1 MNNPPVRLASMF
13 DRPDARNRRTAS
25 AARVGLAA
33 AAIWITAA
41 AAHAGTLEQ
50 IRARNVLIWG
60 ADAQG
65 GAPFEFPDPED
76 PAQLIGF
83 EVELADALAAQL
95 GVGARMQ
102 QGAWDKLLELLARGD
117 FDLALSGIEATPD
130 KQSVCLLSQPYYV
143 SPERLTVRRGDPG
156 APRTLAALRGRR
168 AGTLPGSAAER
179 ILRAAGAEVA
189 TYEGGQDDVYRDLRL
204 GRTDA
209 VLLDETVT
217 TYFGAVD
224 PALEVLPDSFGT
236 VRYAIA
242 IRRGDADLQ
251 GAVDTALGVL
261 ARSGQ
266 LRAIYERW
274 GIWNAE
280 TAALLGDGDPKPH
293 GPALAWDAW
302 RASVGFQPP
311 FWVRATTQYPKL
323 TRIFAVAAGLTL
335 VVSALAMALAIALGA
350 LLASARAFAPKPLA
364 ALAVGY
370 VELFRGTPLLVQLV
384 VIYFGL
390 PELGVTLSP
399 FTAGVLAL
407 GLNYA
412 AAESENYRAGLA
424 SVPASQLDAARVLG
438 LRHGHAL
445 RYVVFPQAVRISL
458 PPMTNDFIALLKD
471 SSLISVVTLTE
482 LTKTYSM
489 LANATHD
496 HLGLGAVVAAWYL
509 VVGLPFVFL
518 ARRLER
524 RFGEGHRGVAR

>member
-1 MNNPPVRLASMF
+1 VRA
-13 DRPDARNRRTAS
+13 
-25 AARVGLAA
+25 LAA
-33 AAIWITAA
+33 ALLLAVS
-41 AAHAGTLEQ
+41 AHADTLGE
-50 IRARNVLIWG
+50 IRARGVLVWG

-65 GAPFEFPDPED
+65 GAPFEFPDPAQ

-95 GVGARMQ
+95 GVDARMQ
-102 QGAWDKLLELLARGD
+102 QGGWDKLLELLARGD
-117 FDLALSGIEATPD
+117 FDVALSGLEATPD
-130 KQSVCLLSQPYYV
+130 KLVVCLLSRPYYV
-143 SPERLTVRRGDPG
+143 SPERLTVRRGDAN

-189 TYEGGQDDVYRDLRL
+189 TYDGGQDDVYRDLRL

-209 VLLDETVT
+209 VLLDEPVAA
-217 TYFGAVD
+217 YFGAVD
-224 PALEVLPDSFGT
+224 PALEVLPDSFGE

-242 IRRGDADLQ
+242 IRSGDAALQ
-251 GAVDTALGVL
+251 QAIDAALAALEHDGT
-261 ARSGQ
+261 

-280 TAALLGDGDPKPH
+280 TARLFGDGDPVARM
-293 GPALAWDAW
+293 PAVAWEAW
-302 RASVGFQPP
+302 RASLAELPP
-311 FWVRATTQYPKL
+311 FWVRVFTRYPSLAATFARAAAL
-323 TRIFAVAAGLTL
+323 TV
-335 VVSALAMALAIALGA
+335 VVSALAMALAVALGA
-350 LLASARAFAPKPLA
+350 VLACARAFAPRPFA
-364 ALAVGY
+364 ALAVAY

-399 FTAGVLAL
+399 FVAGVLAL

-412 AAESENYRAGLA
+412 ATESENYRAGLA

-438 LRHGHAL
+438 LARAQAL
-445 RYVVFPQAVRISL
+445 RFVVLPQAARISL

-509 VVGLPFVFL
+509 IVGLPFVFL

-524 RFGEGHRGVAR
+524 RLGEGQLGVAR

>member
-1 MNNPPVRLASMF
+1 MGENVLAGGF
-13 DRPDARNRRTAS
+13 AQRRAS
-25 AARVGLAA
+25 ALAIAALAVCAIALTARAD
-33 AAIWITAA
+33 
-41 AAHAGTLEQ
+41 TLDE
-50 IRARNVLIWG
+50 IRARGALVWG

-65 GAPFEFPDPED
+65 GAPFEFPDPER
-76 PAQLIGF
+76 PARLIGF

-102 QGAWDKLLELLARGD
+102 QGAWDQLLELLARGD
-117 FDLALSGIEATPD
+117 FDLALSGLEATPD
-130 KQSVCLLSQPYYV
+130 KRAVCLMSRPYYV
-143 SPERLTVRRGDPG
+143 SPERLTVRRGDAN
-156 APRTLAALRGRR
+156 APRALAALRGRR
-168 AGTLPGSAAER
+168 IGTLPSSAAER

-189 TYEGGQDDVYRDLRL
+189 TYDGGQDDLYNDLRL
-204 GRTDA
+204 GRIDA
-209 VLLDETVT
+209 VLLDETVS

-224 PALEVLPDSFGT
+224 PKLEVLTDSFGE

-242 IRRGDADLQ
+242 IRTG
-251 GAVDTALGVL
+251 DTALLRAVDGALDAL
-261 ARSGQ
+261 AREGK

-274 GIWNAE
+274 GIWNAA
-280 TAALLGDGDPKPH
+280 TAALFGDADAKPRS
-293 GPALAWDAW
+293 PALAWDAW

-311 FWVRATTQYPKL
+311 FWERVTTTYPRL
-323 TRIFAVAAGLTL
+323 TRAFAVAAALTL
-335 VVSALAMALAIALGA
+335 VVSALAMALAVALGGV
-350 LLASARAFAPKPLA
+350 LAGARAFAPRPIA
-364 ALAVGY
+364 ALAIGY

-384 VIYFGL
+384 VLYFGL
-390 PELGVTLSP
+390 PELGLTLSP

-412 AAESENYRAGLA
+412 ATESENYRAGLA

-438 LRHGHAL
+438 LRRRHAL
-445 RYVVFPQAVRISL
+445 RYVVLPQAVRISL

-496 HLGLGAVVAAWYL
+496 HLGLGAVVCAWYL
-509 VVGLPFVFL
+509 AIGLPFVLL

-524 RFGEGHRGVAR
+524 RLGQGQHGVAR

>member
-1 MNNPPVRLASMF
+1 M
-13 DRPDARNRRTAS
+13 ARIEL
-25 AARVGLAA
+25 LAA
-33 AAIWITAA
+33 AIGVLAATAG
-41 AAHAGTLEQ
+41 AGADTLEAVQ
-50 IRARNVLIWG
+50 ARKVLVWG

-65 GAPFEFPDPED
+65 GAPFEFPDPSD

-83 EVELADALAAQL
+83 EVDLAEALAAQL

-130 KQSVCLLSQPYYV
+130 KQSVCLLSHPYYV
-143 SPERLTVRRGDPG
+143 SPERLTVRRGDAS

-189 TYEGGQDDVYRDLRL
+189 TYDGGQDDVYRDLRL

-217 TYFGAVD
+217 AYFGAVD
-224 PALEVLPDSFGT
+224 PALEVLPDSFGE

-242 IRRGDADLQ
+242 MRSGDAALQ
-251 GAVDTALGVL
+251 RAVDGALAAL
-261 ARSGQ
+261 ARDGQ

-280 TAALLGDGDPKPH
+280 TAALLGDADATPR
-293 GPALAWDAW
+293 GPALAWEAW
-302 RASVGFQPP
+302 RASTGFQPP
-311 FWVRATTQYPKL
+311 FWVRLFSRYPAL
-323 TRIFAVAAGLTL
+323 SGAFARGAVLTL

-364 ALAVGY
+364 ALAVFY
-370 VELFRGTPLLVQLV
+370 VEVFRGTPLLVQLV
-384 VIYFGL
+384 VLYFGL

-399 FTAGVLAL
+399 FIAGVVAL

-412 AAESENYRAGLA
+412 ATESENYRAGLA

-438 LRHGHAL
+438 LARAQAL
-445 RYVVFPQAVRISL
+445 RFVVFPQAVRISL

-496 HLGLGAVVAAWYL
+496 HLGLGAVVCAWYL
-509 VVGLPFVFL
+509 AVGLPFVFL

-524 RFGEGHRGVAR
+524 RLGEGQLGVAR

>member
-1 MNNPPVRLASMF
+1 MTRAAIATALWI
-13 DRPDARNRRTAS
+13 AS
-25 AARVGLAA
+25 AAQ
-33 AAIWITAA
+33 
-41 AAHAGTLEQ
+41 AGTLDAVRE
-50 IRARNVLIWG
+50 RGVLAWG

-65 GAPFEFPDPED
+65 GAPFAFPDPAD
-76 PAQLIGF
+76 PARLIGF
-83 EVELADALAAQL
+83 EVEIADALAGQL

-117 FDLALSGIEATPD
+117 FDIALSGLEVTPD
-130 KQSVCLLSQPYYV
+130 KDGVCLLSQPYYV
-143 SPERLTVRRGDPG
+143 SPERLTVRRGDAA
-156 APRTLAALRGRR
+156 APKTLAELRGRR

-179 ILRAAGAEVA
+179 ILRAAGADVA
-189 TYEGGQDDVYRDLRL
+189 TYEGGQDDIYRDLRL

-209 VLLDETVT
+209 VLLDETVS
-217 TYFGAVD
+217 TYYGAVD
-224 PALEVLPDSFGT
+224 PALEVLPGSFGE

-242 IRRGDADLQ
+242 IRKDDA
-251 GAVDTALGVL
+251 ALKRAIDAALDAL
-261 ARSGQ
+261 ARDGT
-266 LRAIYERW
+266 LRAVYERW

-280 TAALLGDGDPKPH
+280 TARLLGDADTH
-293 GPALAWDAW
+293 SRAPAIAWEAW
-302 RASVGFQPP
+302 RASLAEQPA
-311 FWVRATTQYPKL
+311 FLVRAATRYPAL
-323 TRIFAVAAGLTL
+323 MATFARGAALTL
-335 VVSALAMALAIALGA
+335 VVSALAMGLAVALGA
-350 LLASARAFAPKPLA
+350 GLACARAFGPKPLA
-364 ALAVGY
+364 GLAVLY

-384 VIYFGL
+384 VLYFGL
-390 PELGVTLSP
+390 PELGITLSP
-399 FTAGVLAL
+399 FVAGVLAL

-412 AAESENYRAGLA
+412 AAESENYRAGLS

-438 LRHGHAL
+438 LPRRQAL
-445 RYVVFPQAVRISL
+445 RFVVLPQAVRVAL

-524 RFGEGHRGVAR
+524 RLGQGQQRVAR

>member
-1 MNNPPVRLASMF
+1 MTENVRSS
-13 DRPDARNRRTAS
+13 RSVQRRAG
-25 AARVGLAA
+25 AARIAALAVWT
-33 AAIWITAA
+33 IAA
-41 AAHAGTLEQ
+41 AAHADTLEAIQ
-50 IRARNVLIWG
+50 ERGALVWG

-65 GAPFEFPDPED
+65 GAPFEFPDPEQ
-76 PAQLIGF
+76 PALLVGF

-95 GVGARMQ
+95 GVSARMQ

-117 FDLALSGIEATPD
+117 FDLALSGLEATPD
-130 KQSVCLLSQPYYV
+130 KRAVCLLSQAYYV
-143 SPERLTVRRGDPG
+143 SPERLTIRRGDAN
-156 APRTLAALRGRR
+156 APRTLAGLRGRR
-168 AGTLPGSAAER
+168 VGTLPSSAAER
-179 ILRAAGAEVA
+179 ILRGAGAEVA
-189 TYEGGQDDVYRDLRL
+189 TYEGGQDDVYNDLRL

-209 VLLDETVT
+209 VLLDETVS

-224 PALEVLPDSFGT
+224 PALEVLPESFGE

-242 IRRGDADLQ
+242 IRTG
-251 GAVDTALGVL
+251 DTALLRAVDAALGAL
-261 ARSGQ
+261 ARDGT

-280 TAALLGDGDPKPH
+280 TAALLGDPDAVAH
-293 GPALAWDAW
+293 GPALAWDRW
-302 RASVGFQPP
+302 RAAIGFSPP
-311 FWVRATTQYPKL
+311 FWVRLTTSYPKL
-323 TRIFAVAAGLTL
+323 SRAFAAAAGLTL
-335 VVSALAMALAIALGA
+335 IVSMLAMALAIGLGGA
-350 LLASARAFAPKPLA
+350 LAGARTFAPRPIA

-370 VELFRGTPLLVQLV
+370 VELFRGTPLLVQLI

-399 FTAGVLAL
+399 FSAGVLAL

-412 AAESENYRAGLA
+412 ATESENYRAGLA

-438 LRHGHAL
+438 LRRRHAL
-445 RYVVFPQAVRISL
+445 RYVVLPQAVRISL

-496 HLGLGAVVAAWYL
+496 HLGLGAVVCAWYL
-509 VVGLPFVFL
+509 VIGLPFVFL

-524 RFGEGHRGVAR
+524 RLGQGQHGVAR

>member
-1 MNNPPVRLASMF
+1 M
-13 DRPDARNRRTAS
+13 
-25 AARVGLAA
+25 
-33 AAIWITAA
+33 
-41 AAHAGTLEQ
+41 
-50 IRARNVLIWG
+50 
-60 ADAQG
+60 
-65 GAPFEFPDPED
+65 
-76 PAQLIGF
+76 
-83 EVELADALAAQL
+83 
-95 GVGARMQ
+95 
-102 QGAWDKLLELLARGD
+102 
-117 FDLALSGIEATPD
+117 
-130 KQSVCLLSQPYYV
+130 
-143 SPERLTVRRGDPG
+143 RRGDAS

-189 TYEGGQDDVYRDLRL
+189 TYDGGQDDVYRDLRL

-217 TYFGAVD
+217 AYFGVVD
-224 PALEVLPDSFGT
+224 PALEVLPDSFGE

-242 IRRGDADLQ
+242 IRRGDAALQ
-251 GAVDTALGVL
+251 RAIDGAIDAL
-261 ARSGQ
+261 ARGGE

-280 TAALLGDGDPKPH
+280 TAALLGDADPVPR
-293 GPALAWDAW
+293 GPALAWDSW
-302 RASVGFQPP
+302 RAQVGFQPP
-311 FWVRATTQYPKL
+311 FWVRVATQYPRL
-323 TRIFAVAAGLTL
+323 MRAFAAAAGLTL
-335 VVSALAMALAIALGA
+335 AVSALAMALAIALGA
-350 LLASARAFAPKPLA
+350 ALACARAFAPKPIA
-364 ALAVGY
+364 AIAVLY
-370 VELFRGTPLLVQLV
+370 VEVLRGTPLLVQLV

-412 AAESENYRAGLA
+412 ATESENYRAGLA
-424 SVPASQLDAARVLG
+424 SVPASQLNAARVLG
-438 LRHGHAL
+438 LRRRHAL

-496 HLGLGAVVAAWYL
+496 HLGLGAVVAVWYL
-509 VVGLPFVFL
+509 AVGLPFVFL

-524 RFGEGHRGVAR
+524 RLGEGQRGVAR

>member
-1 MNNPPVRLASMF
+1 MG
-13 DRPDARNRRTAS
+13 
-25 AARVGLAA
+25 VGLAA
-33 AAIWITAA
+33 AAIWAIAA
-41 AAHAGTLEQ
+41 AAHADTLDE
-50 IRARNVLIWG
+50 IRARGVLIWG

-65 GAPFEFPDPED
+65 GAPFEFPDPD
-76 PAQLIGF
+76 GPARLIGF

-95 GVGARMQ
+95 GVSARMQ

-143 SPERLTVRRGDPG
+143 SPERLTVRRGDPN

-209 VLLDETVT
+209 VLLDEPVAA
-217 TYFGAVD
+217 YYGAVD
-224 PALEVLPDSFGT
+224 PALEVLPDSFGE

-242 IRRGDADLQ
+242 IRSGDADLQ
-251 GAVDTALGVL
+251 GAVDTALGAL

-280 TAALLGDGDPKPH
+280 TAALLGDPDPKPH

-302 RASVGFQPP
+302 RAPVGFQPP
-311 FWVRATTQYPKL
+311 FWVRATTQYPEAL
-323 TRIFAVAAGLTL
+323 AASSPRAAGLTL

-350 LLASARAFAPKPLA
+350 LLACARAFAPRPLA
-364 ALAVGY
+364 ALAMIY
-370 VELFRGTPLLVQLV
+370 VELFRGTPLLVQLI

-399 FTAGVLAL
+399 FIAGVLAL

-438 LRHGHAL
+438 LARAQAL
-445 RYVVFPQAVRISL
+445 RFVVLPQAVRISL

-524 RFGEGHRGVAR
+524 RLGAGHRGVAR

>member
-1 MNNPPVRLASMF
+1 MGENVLAGGF
-13 DRPDARNRRTAS
+13 AQCRAS
-25 AARVGLAA
+25 ALAIA
-33 AAIWITAA
+33 ALAVCAIAL
-41 AAHAGTLEQ
+41 AGRADTLDE
-50 IRARNVLIWG
+50 IRARGALVWG

-65 GAPFEFPDPED
+65 GAPFEFPDPEQ
-76 PAQLIGF
+76 PARLVGF
-83 EVELADALAAQL
+83 EVELAEALAAQL

-102 QGAWDKLLELLARGD
+102 QGAWDQLLELLARGD
-117 FDLALSGIEATPD
+117 FDLALSGLEATPD
-130 KQSVCLLSQPYYV
+130 KRAVCLMSRPYYV
-143 SPERLTVRRGDPG
+143 SPERLTVRRGDVN

-168 AGTLPGSAAER
+168 IGTLPSSAAER

-189 TYEGGQDDVYRDLRL
+189 TYDGGQDDLYNDLRL
-204 GRTDA
+204 GRIDA
-209 VLLDETVT
+209 VLLDETVS

-224 PALEVLPDSFGT
+224 PKLEVLPDSYGE

-242 IRRGDADLQ
+242 IRTG
-251 GAVDTALGVL
+251 DTALLRAVDGALAVL
-261 ARSGQ
+261 GRDGT

-280 TAALLGDGDPKPH
+280 TAALLGDGDAQPR
-293 GPALAWDAW
+293 GPALEWDAW

-311 FWVRATTQYPKL
+311 FWQRLTTSYPKL
-323 TRIFAVAAGLTL
+323 TRAFAVAAALTL
-335 VVSALAMALAIALGA
+335 VVSALAMALAIALGGV
-350 LLASARAFAPKPLA
+350 LAGARAFAPRPIA
-364 ALAVGY
+364 ALAIGY

-384 VIYFGL
+384 VLYFGL

-412 AAESENYRAGLA
+412 ATESENYRAGLA

-438 LRHGHAL
+438 LRRRHAL
-445 RYVVFPQAVRISL
+445 RYVVLPQAVRISL

-496 HLGLGAVVAAWYL
+496 HLGLGAVVCAWYL
-509 VVGLPFVFL
+509 AIGLPFVLL

-524 RFGEGHRGVAR
+524 RLGQGQHGIAR

>member
-1 MNNPPVRLASMF
+1 MGENVLAGGF
-13 DRPDARNRRTAS
+13 AQCRAS
-25 AARVGLAA
+25 ALAIAALAVCAIALTARAD
-33 AAIWITAA
+33 
-41 AAHAGTLEQ
+41 TLDE
-50 IRARNVLIWG
+50 IRARGALVWG

-65 GAPFEFPDPED
+65 GAPFEFPDPEQ
-76 PAQLIGF
+76 PARLVGF
-83 EVELADALAAQL
+83 EVELAEALAAQL

-102 QGAWDKLLELLARGD
+102 QGAWDQLLELLARGD
-117 FDLALSGIEATPD
+117 FDLALSGLEATPD
-130 KQSVCLLSQPYYV
+130 KHAVCLMSRPYYV
-143 SPERLTVRRGDPG
+143 SPERLTVRRGDAN

-168 AGTLPGSAAER
+168 IGTLPSSAAER

-189 TYEGGQDDVYRDLRL
+189 TYDGGQDDLYNDLRL
-204 GRTDA
+204 GRIDA
-209 VLLDETVT
+209 VLLDETVS

-224 PALEVLPDSFGT
+224 PKLEVLPDSYGE

-242 IRRGDADLQ
+242 IRTG
-251 GAVDTALGVL
+251 DTALLRAVDGALAVL
-261 ARSGQ
+261 GRDGT

-280 TAALLGDGDPKPH
+280 TAALLGDGDAQPR
-293 GPALAWDAW
+293 GPALEWDAW

-311 FWVRATTQYPKL
+311 FWQRLTTSYPKL
-323 TRIFAVAAGLTL
+323 TRAFAVAAALTL
-335 VVSALAMALAIALGA
+335 VVSALAMALAIALGGV
-350 LLASARAFAPKPLA
+350 LAGARAFAPRPIA
-364 ALAVGY
+364 ALAIGY

-384 VIYFGL
+384 VLYFGL

-412 AAESENYRAGLA
+412 ATESENYRAGLA

-438 LRHGHAL
+438 LRRRHAL
-445 RYVVFPQAVRISL
+445 RYVVLPQAVRISL

-496 HLGLGAVVAAWYL
+496 HLGLGAVVCAWYL
-509 VVGLPFVFL
+509 AIGLPFVLL

-524 RFGEGHRGVAR
+524 RLGQGQHGIAR

>member
-1 MNNPPVRLASMF
+1 MRQNVRSTQFAQ
-13 DRPDARNRRTAS
+13 RRACAAGARI
-25 AARVGLAA
+25 
-33 AAIWITAA
+33 AAICAWGIAMS
-41 AAHAGTLEQ
+41 AHAGTLDE
-50 IRARNVLIWG
+50 IRARGALVWG

-65 GAPFEFPDPED
+65 GAPFEFPDPSD
-76 PAQLIGF
+76 PARLVGF
-83 EVELADALAAQL
+83 EVELADALAKEL
-95 GVGARMQ
+95 GVRARMQ

-117 FDLALSGIEATPD
+117 FDLALSGLEDTPD
-130 KQSVCLLSQPYYV
+130 KHAVCLLSRPYYV
-143 SPERLTVRRGDPG
+143 SPERLTVRRSDAN
-156 APRTLAALRGRR
+156 APRSLAALRGRR

-217 TYFGAVD
+217 QYFGAVD
-224 PALEVLPDSFGT
+224 PALEVMPDSFGE

-242 IRRGDADLQ
+242 IRSGDADLQ
-251 GAVDTALGVL
+251 GAVDAALGAL
-261 ARSGQ
+261 TRNGR

-280 TAALLGDGDPKPH
+280 TADLLGDPDPKPRS
-293 GPALAWDAW
+293 PALAWDDW
-302 RASVGFQPP
+302 RASIGLQPP
-311 FWVRATTQYPKL
+311 FWVRVTTQYPKL
-323 TRIFAVAAGLTL
+323 THAFAAAALLTV

-350 LLASARAFAPKPLA
+350 ALALARAFAPRPIA

-384 VIYFGL
+384 VLYFGL

-399 FTAGVLAL
+399 FAAGVLAL

-412 AAESENYRAGLA
+412 ATESENYRAGLA
-424 SVPASQLDAARVLG
+424 SVPAAQLDAARVLG
-438 LRHGHAL
+438 LARAQAL
-445 RYVVFPQAVRISL
+445 RFVVLPQAVRISL

-496 HLGLGAVVAAWYL
+496 HLGLGAVVCAWYL
-509 VVGLPFVFL
+509 AVGLPFVFL

>member
-1 MNNPPVRLASMF
+1 
-13 DRPDARNRRTAS
+13 
-25 AARVGLAA
+25 
-33 AAIWITAA
+33 
-41 AAHAGTLEQ
+41 
-50 IRARNVLIWG
+50 VLVWG

-65 GAPFEFPDPED
+65 GAPFEFPDPQQ
-76 PAQLIGF
+76 PALLIGF
-83 EVELADALAAQL
+83 EVELADALASQL
-95 GVGARMQ
+95 GVTARMQ

-117 FDLALSGIEATPD
+117 FDLALSGLEATPD
-130 KQSVCLLSQPYYV
+130 KRAVCLMSQPYYV
-143 SPERLTVRRGDPG
+143 SPERLTIRRGDAD

-168 AGTLPGSAAER
+168 VGTLPSSAAER

-189 TYEGGQDDVYRDLRL
+189 TYEGGQDDVYNDLRL

-209 VLLDETVT
+209 VLLDETVS

-224 PALEVLPDSFGT
+224 PALDVLPDSFGE

-242 IRRGDADLQ
+242 LRNG
-251 GAVDTALGVL
+251 DTALLRAVDAALAAL
-261 ARSGQ
+261 ARDGT

-280 TAALLGDGDPKPH
+280 TAALLGDPELIPH

-302 RASVGFQPP
+302 RAAAGFQPP
-311 FWVRATTQYPKL
+311 FWDRLTTTYPKL
-323 TRIFAVAAGLTL
+323 SRAFAAAAVLTL
-335 VVSALAMALAIALGA
+335 VVSALAMALAIALGGA
-350 LLASARAFAPKPLA
+350 LAGARAFAPRPIA
-364 ALAVGY
+364 ALAAGY

-384 VIYFGL
+384 VLYFGL

-399 FTAGVLAL
+399 FSAGVLAL

-412 AAESENYRAGLA
+412 ATESENYRAGLA
-424 SVPASQLDAARVLG
+424 SVPVSQLDAARVLG
-438 LRHGHAL
+438 LRRRHAL
-445 RYVVFPQAVRISL
+445 RYVVLPQAVRISL

-496 HLGLGAVVAAWYL
+496 HLGLGAVVCAWYL
-509 VVGLPFVFL
+509 AIGLPFVFL
-518 ARRLER
+518 ARGLER
-524 RFGEGHRGVAR
+524 RLGQGQHGVAR

>member
-1 MNNPPVRLASMF
+1 LTRAWII
-13 DRPDARNRRTAS
+13 ATAIG
-25 AARVGLAA
+25 VLAA
-33 AAIWITAA
+33 T
-41 AAHAGTLEQ
+41 AHADTLAEV
-50 IRARNVLIWG
+50 RARGALVWG

-65 GAPFEFPDPED
+65 GAPFEFPDPAD
-76 PAQLIGF
+76 PAHLIGF
-83 EVELADALAAQL
+83 EVELADAIAAQL
-95 GVGARMQ
+95 GVRARMQ

-143 SPERLTVRRGDPG
+143 SPERLTVRRGDAH
-156 APRTLAALRGRR
+156 APRTRAALRGRR

-224 PALEVLPDSFGT
+224 PALEVLPESFGE

-242 IRRGDADLQ
+242 IRSGDGELVT
-251 GAVDTALGVL
+251 AVDAALAAL
-261 ARSGQ
+261 ARSGA

-274 GIWNAE
+274 GIWNSE
-280 TAALLGDGDPKPH
+280 TAALLGDPDPVPR
-293 GPALAWDAW
+293 GPSLAWDAW
-302 RASVGFQPP
+302 RAAIGFQPP
-311 FWVRATTQYPKL
+311 FWARVVTQYPKL
-323 TRIFAVAAGLTL
+323 TRAFAAAAALTV
-335 VVSALAMALAIALGA
+335 VVSALAMALAIALGG
-350 LLASARAFAPKPLA
+350 LLALTRAFGPKPLA
-364 ALAVGY
+364 ALAIGY

-384 VIYFGL
+384 VLYFGL
-390 PELGVTLSP
+390 PELGITLSP

-412 AAESENYRAGLA
+412 ATESENYRAGLA

-438 LRHGHAL
+438 LARAQAL
-445 RYVVFPQAVRISL
+445 RFVVLPQAVRISL

-496 HLGLGAVVAAWYL
+496 HLGLGAVVCVWYL

>member
-1 MNNPPVRLASMF
+1 MQPFTNMLDPRISRNGKICVRGLIF
-13 DRPDARNRRTAS
+13 VTLLWI
-25 AARVGLAA
+25 LAA
-33 AAIWITAA
+33 TARA
-41 AAHAGTLEQ
+41 DTLEE
-50 IRARNVLIWG
+50 IRTRGVLFWG

-65 GAPFEFPDPED
+65 GAPFEFPDPSD
-76 PAQLIGF
+76 PAHLIGF
-83 EVELADALAAQL
+83 EVELANALAAQL
-95 GVGARMQ
+95 GVTARMH
-102 QGAWDKLLELLARGD
+102 QGAWDKLLDLLARGD
-117 FDLALSGIEATPD
+117 FDFALSGLEDTPD
-130 KQSVCLLSQPYYV
+130 KHAVCLLSRPYYV
-143 SPERLTVRRGDPG
+143 SPERLTVRRGDPN
-156 APRTLAALRGRR
+156 APRTLEALRGRR
-168 AGTLPGSAAER
+168 AGTLPGAAAER

-209 VLLDETVT
+209 VLLDEPVAA
-217 TYFGAVD
+217 YYGAVD
-224 PALEVLPDSFGT
+224 PDLEVLPDSFGE

-242 IRRGDADLQ
+242 VRNGDAALLQ
-251 GAVDTALGVL
+251 AIDAALDAL
-261 ARSGQ
+261 ARDGT

-280 TAALLGDGDPKPH
+280 TASLLGDDDPDPR
-293 GPALAWDAW
+293 GPALAWEAW
-302 RASVGFQPP
+302 RASLADVPP
-311 FWVRATTQYPKL
+311 FWVRLFTRYPSYAGTFARAAAL
-323 TRIFAVAAGLTL
+323 TV

-350 LLASARAFAPKPLA
+350 ALACTRAFAPKPLA

-384 VIYFGL
+384 VLYFGL

-399 FTAGVLAL
+399 FAAGVLAL

-412 AAESENYRAGLA
+412 ATESENYRAGLA

-438 LRHGHAL
+438 LAHAQAL
-445 RYVVFPQAVRISL
+445 RFVVLPQAVRISL

-496 HLGLGAVVAAWYL
+496 HLGLGLVVAVWYL
-509 VVGLPFVFL
+509 AVGLPFVFL

-524 RFGEGHRGVAR
+524 RLGQGQRGVAR